1 VSEVAYRR
9 ARAGLADGAAV
20 AAVFGAAR
28 AQMTYLP
35 VLHTA
40 EEDRAFFTD
49 RVIGS
54 GSHDVTVVEVEV
66 EVEVEVDVDV
76 DVEGEIVAFSAVC
89 RGWIEHLYVTPA
101 WQGRGIGSALL
112 ARAMSEHPGGLDLWV
127 FESNVRAAA
136 LYARS
141 GFVVV
146 ERTDG
151 GGNEERLP
159 DLRMRWGGSGG

>member
-54 GSHDVTVVEVEV
+54 GSHDVTVVE
-66 EVEVEVDVDV
+66 VDV

>member
-54 GSHDVTVVEVEV
+54 GSHDVTV
-66 EVEVEVDVDV
+66 VDVDV

>member
-54 GSHDVTVVEVEV
+54 GSHDVTVVEV
-66 EVEVEVDVDV
+66 DV

-89 RGWIEHLYVTPA
+89 RGWLEHLYVTPA

-159 DLRMRWGGSGG
+159 DLRMRRGGSGG